1 MAMKILILVAI
12 AAATAFA
19 GELTVT
25 VPFDASSVT
34 MTDFAGFT
42 TVTSPSTYPL
52 SVIGAPTLPVLPVQV
67 ALPCESRA
75 VSVTVVNAS
84 YSPLRGRFN
93 ILPAVEQVPLSLMD
107 GATIPIPRPD
117 PGIYNSSER
126 FPGAI
131 ARLEESSVLLGFP
144 VARVSVYPVR
154 WNPAD
159 GTLEVLESVTLSV
172 EYTSDPSM
180 RTVQVRSAQSEARTS
195 GIVRNAVVNPE
206 GVQASGATIVDSRDL
221 TFGEY
226 VIITHPDYVTQA
238 NTLANWKTRKGIPA
252 TVITTTEIQAQYT
265 GDDLQQEIRIFLHE
279 ARDNGVEYAL
289 IFGDDDKIAG
299 RDIRIS
305 YSSYTENPPGD
316 YYWADLN
323 DTAPGADRWDSN
335 NNNIWGQFNID
346 QMSYSPAIFTG
357 RASVSTAAEAN
368 TFVNKVLAYEQVTL
382 SDEPTTAARE
392 MRIGYSTSM
401 LWPGCYGSAGAQ
413 IISGYIPGSW
423 SQDKRYESNGT
434 NNWAAT
440 NSMFN
445 AGPHHVYVAAHGSE
459 QSFGVPGGS
468 FTNSNIM
475 ALTNI
480 SSAGGLPAI
489 WNSISCLIGHLD
501 GTECM
506 LDAWTSNA
514 NGGGFG
520 GAHARYGWGNPS
532 SPGNGTSEV
541 LCQKIYY
548 SHFVSGQSSLGA
560 MHFMGRFA
568 VCPPSDAVWHWVIMS
583 YNLFG
588 CPELPLWTAS
598 PAQLSGSHPSTFSGG
613 SFTVTVTA
621 GGSPVS
627 GARVTLYK
635 GTSFET
641 ADVYLVATTNAS
653 GQATFNPAPGSTGT
667 MYVTAWKQNYLTYL
681 GTATVSGTEIEHSAE
696 GVSGFENS
704 VGMPYPSPAAS
715 IVSIPV
721 DLAGAAVVTMQV
733 YDISGRL
740 VTTLDQGELPAGA
753 HTLTWN
759 LVGPSGTPVPN
770 GAYRVRVVA
779 GDFTATTGLMVIR

>member
-1 MAMKILILVAI
+1 MAFKIVILVILAS
-12 AAATAFA
+12 ATAFA

-25 VPFDASSVT
+25 VPFDGSSVT
-34 MTDFAGFT
+34 MTDFAGYT

-52 SVIGAPTLPVLPVQV
+52 SIIGAPALPVLPVQV
-67 ALPCESRA
+67 ALPAESRA
-75 VSVTVVNAS
+75 VSVTVIEAF
-84 YSPLRGRFN
+84 YAPLRGRFN
-93 ILPAVEQVPLSLMD
+93 ILPATEQVPLSLMD
-107 GATIPIPRPD
+107 GATIPMPRPD
-117 PGIYNSSER
+117 PGIYNSTET

-131 ARLEESSVLLGFP
+131 AKFENSAVLVGFP

-159 GTLEVLESVTLSV
+159 GTIEVLESVTLHI
-172 EYTSDPSM
+172 EYVADPSM
-180 RTVQVRSAQSEARTS
+180 RTVQVRSADSEARTS
-195 GIVRNAVVNPE
+195 EVVRNAVVNPE
-206 GVQASGATIVDSRDL
+206 GVCPSGAIIIESRDL

-226 VIITHPDYVTQA
+226 VIITHPDYITQA
-238 NTLANWKTRKGIPA
+238 NTLANWKTRKGIPT

-289 IFGDDDKIAG
+289 VFGDDDKIAG
-299 RDIRIS
+299 RDVKIS
-305 YSSYTENPPGD
+305 AGGETEYPPCD
-316 YYWADLN
+316 YYWSDLN

-335 NNNIWGQFNID
+335 NNNIWGEYNID
-346 QMSYSPAIFTG
+346 QMSYAPAIFTG
-357 RASVSTAAEAN
+357 RASVNTAVEA
-368 TFVNKVLAYEQVTL
+368 TIFVNKVLAYEQVSL
-382 SDEPTTAARE
+382 SDEPTTAVRE

-434 NNWAAT
+434 NSWAAT

-445 AGPHHVYVAAHGSE
+445 AGPHHVYVAAHGNIQIFE
-459 QSFGVPGGS
+459 VPGGS

-480 SSAGGLPAI
+480 SSGGLPAI

-501 GTECM
+501 GNECM
-506 LDAWTSNA
+506 LDAWTASP

-520 GAHARYGWGNPS
+520 GGCARYGWGDPS
-532 SPGNGTSEV
+532 SPGNGDSEV

-548 SHFVSGQSSLGA
+548 SHFISGQNTLGA
-560 MHFMGRFA
+560 MHFMGRYSI
-568 VCPPSDAVWHWVIMS
+568 CPPSDVYRHWCIME

-588 CPELPLWTAS
+588 CPELPLWSAS
-598 PAQLSGSHPSTFSGG
+598 PTQLSGSHPSTFTGG

-641 ADVYLVATTNAS
+641 ADVYLVANTNAS
-653 GQATFNPAPGSTGT
+653 GQATFTPAPGSTGT
-667 MYVTAWKQNYLTYL
+667 MYVTAWKQNHLTYL
-681 GTATVSGTEIEHSAE
+681 GTTTVSGTGIERPTE
-696 GVSGFENS
+696 GISGFENS
-704 VGMPYPSPAAS
+704 VGMPYPSPAAF

-721 DLAGAAVVTMQV
+721 DLAGAAVVSMQV

-740 VTTLDQGELPAGA
+740 VTTVNQGELPAGA
-753 HTLTWN
+753 HTLTWD
-759 LVGPSGTPVPN
+759 LAGASGSPVPN

-779 GDFTATTGLMVIR
+779 GDFTATTGLIVIR

>member
-1 MAMKILILVAI
+1 MAVKIFILVVI
-12 AAATAFA
+12 ASATAFA

-25 VPFDASSVT
+25 VPFDGSTVT
-34 MTDFAGFT
+34 MTEFAGYT
-42 TVTSPSTYPL
+42 TVTSPATYPL
-52 SVIGAPTLPVLPVQV
+52 SIIGAPALPVLPVQV
-67 ALPCESRA
+67 ALPTESRA

-84 YSPLRGRFN
+84 YSPLRGRYN

-107 GATIPIPRPD
+107 GASIPMPRPD
-117 PGIYNSSER
+117 PGIYNSTQT

-131 ARLEESSVLLGFP
+131 ARLEDSSVLLGFP
-144 VARVSVYPVR
+144 IARVSVYPVR

-159 GTLEVLESVTLSV
+159 GTLEVLESLTLQL
-172 EYTSDPSM
+172 EYVSDPSM
-180 RTVQVRSAQSEARTS
+180 KTVQVRSAQSESRTS
-195 GIVRNAVVNPE
+195 EIVRNAVVNPE
-206 GVQASGATIVDSRDL
+206 GVHASGAAIVESRDL

-238 NTLANWKTRKGIPA
+238 STLANWKTRKGIPT

-265 GDDLQQEIRIFLHE
+265 GDDLQQEIRMFLHE

-323 DTAPGADRWDSN
+323 DTAPGVDRWDSN
-335 NNNIWGQFNID
+335 NNNIWGQYNID
-346 QMSYSPAIFTG
+346 QMSYTPAIFTG
-357 RASVSTAAEAN
+357 RASVNTAAEAN
-368 TFVNKVLAYEQVTL
+368 TFVNKVLAYEQVSL
-382 SDEPTTAARE
+382 SDEPTTAPRE
-392 MRIGYSTSM
+392 MRIGYSTEQ
-401 LWPGCYGSAGAQ
+401 LWPGCYGSVGAEIIAGYVP
-413 IISGYIPGSW
+413 SGW
-423 SQDKRYESNGT
+423 SHDKRYQSNGT
-434 NNWAAT
+434 NNWTAT
-440 NSMFN
+440 NTMFN
-445 AGPHHVYVAAHGSE
+445 GQQHHIYVAAHGSQ
-459 QSFGVPGGS
+459 QSFSVPGGS
-468 FTNSNIM
+468 YTNSNIL

-480 SSAGGLPAI
+480 STGGLPAI
-489 WNSISCLIGHLD
+489 WNSISCLIGYLD

-532 SPGNGTSEV
+532 SPGNGVSEV
-541 LCQKIYY
+541 LVQKLYY
-548 SHFVSGQSSLGA
+548 SHFISGQSTLGA
-560 MHFMGRFA
+560 MHFMGRYTI
-568 VCPPSDAVWHWVIMS
+568 CPPSDAVWHWVVMC

-588 CPELPLWTAS
+588 CPELPLWTVS
-598 PAQLSGSHPSTFSGG
+598 PSQLSGSHPTTFSGG

-667 MYVTAWKQNYLTYL
+667 MFVTAWKQNHLTYL
-681 GTATVSGTEIEHSAE
+681 GTATVTGTEIEHQAE
-696 GVSGFENS
+696 EISGFENS

-715 IVSIPV
+715 IVSLPV
-721 DLAGAAVVTMQV
+721 GLAGAAVVSMQV

-740 VTTLDQGELPAGA
+740 VATVNQGELPAGA
-753 HTLTWN
+753 HILTWD
-759 LVGPSGTPVPN
+759 LAGPSGSPVPN

-779 GDFTATTGLMVIR
+779 GGFTATTGLMVIR